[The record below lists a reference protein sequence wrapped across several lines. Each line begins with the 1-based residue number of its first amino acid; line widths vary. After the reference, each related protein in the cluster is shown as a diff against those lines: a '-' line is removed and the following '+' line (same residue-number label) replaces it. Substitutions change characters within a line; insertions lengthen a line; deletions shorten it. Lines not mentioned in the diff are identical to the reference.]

1 MKERNVRTNVVLDQ
15 ELVERALEET
25 GLRTR
30 RALIDHALREL
41 LRRGDQ
47 KRLLELKGS
56 VEWTGDLDEMRE
68 HRTS

>member
-1 MKERNVRTNVVLDQ
+1 MTGKTVRTNIVLDQ

-56 VEWTGDLDEMRE
+56 VEWIGDLDEMRE